1 MPPEQPQAGLFSSFP
16 EQPQAGQPQPRRLP
30 GTSHPSW
37 PCPAA
42 RACGLPAASSAGPP
56 LPRLARRGVAPGGAG
71 WAARWHGTGWV
82 HAASGKGRV
91 IFLYSRRA
99 EPNVCLVIG
108 PEDCSIPISWS
119 TAFYPT
125 ENGIR
130 LVTRVRARMRDVP
143 GGPIGGGDRYQ
154 WL

>member
-1 MPPEQPQAGLFSSFP
+1 
-16 EQPQAGQPQPRRLP
+16 
-30 GTSHPSW
+30 
-37 PCPAA
+37 
-42 RACGLPAASSAGPP
+42 
-56 LPRLARRGVAPGGAG
+56 
-71 WAARWHGTGWV
+71 
-82 HAASGKGRV
+82 V

-125 ENGIR
+125 ENGTR